1 MWDTLSFA
9 LKIVGAAG
17 AAVCLIF
24 TGLRAIRKDNVI
36 RPALFALIFAAV
48 YAASV
53 FVVPM
58 IASRSPSV
66 TESGTQTAVSVNT
79 LATSADADTAS
90 AADEAAAQAML
101 EKAQTASAKDD
112 YSTAIAVCKQLQT
125 QYPGTS
131 AAAGVNTFLSGV
143 CASAVSVSAEDL
155 CSAYSAD
162 AVGADGK
169 YLDKTVLV
177 TGTVVDVGT
186 DVFKNL
192 YLRLDSGSEYT
203 VGSVQCY
210 FGSDQADAVNA
221 LSPGDTVKVI
231 GRCEGSNV
239 NVLINDCDL
248 IACAGK

>member
-24 TGLRAIRKDNVI
+24 TVLRAIRKDTVI
-36 RPALFALIFAAV
+36 RPALLTLAFAAV
-48 YAASV
+48 YAISV
-53 FVVPM
+53 FAVPM
-58 IASRSPSV
+58 IAPRSSSG
-66 TESGTQTAVSVNT
+66 TGSGTQTAVSANAP
-79 LATSADADTAS
+79 ATSASDTAS

-101 EKAQTASAKDD
+101 EKAQTASARGD
-112 YSTAIAVCKQLQT
+112 YSTAIAVCRQLQV

-131 AAAGVNTFLSGV
+131 AAAGVSTFLSGV
-143 CASAVSVSAEDL
+143 YTSAVSVSAEDL
-155 CSAYSAD
+155 CAAYNGD
-162 AVGADGK
+162 AAGADEK

-177 TGTVVDVGT
+177 AGIVVDVGT

-192 YLRLDSGSEYT
+192 YLRLDSGAENA

-221 LSPGDTVKVI
+221 LSPGDTVKII

-248 IACAGK
+248 IA